1 MINAITNSVLKD
13 KLEPID
19 TQLYDVEKCFD
30 ALWLE
35 ECINDLFDAGF
46 TNDKLPIL
54 FQENQTAKV
63 AIKTQEGIS
72 KRIDIKNIVM
82 QGTVWGS
89 LFCTTSM
96 EKLGKYFYE
105 NKELLYTYK
114 NEVEVPPLCM
124 VDDILGVQKC
134 KDAKNIN
141 KAINTFIEMKKL
153 RFSSKKCNRIH
164 VGKTKQV
171 CQDLEIHEMKMRN
184 SEKEKYLGDYIHSS
198 GKIKATLEDRTNK
211 GWGIVSEIKAILN
224 EVPLGKYKV
233 EIGLLLRQAMLI
245 NGVLYNSEVWH
256 SILVND
262 LLPIEKIDE
271 ALLRFI
277 LDAHA
282 KAPIE
287 TLYLESGAIPI
298 RFIIANRRINYL
310 QTLLKRDDKEL
321 TKKILKAQLKNTSEG
336 DFAQLVKSDF
346 EQIKLPFDLKVM
358 ENTGMQTF
366 KSLIKSKVKEAAF
379 NYLNMKLENHS
390 KVKDI
395 KYSKLETQK
404 YLTSQLFTNKETSLL
419 FGLRTKTARTFKANF
434 SNLYGGK
441 ISWPLNCWNKK

>member
-1 MINAITNSVLKD
+1 MA
-13 KLEPID
+13 
-19 TQLYDVEKCFD
+19 LY
-30 ALWLE
+30 
-35 ECINDLFDAGF
+35 
-46 TNDKLPIL
+46 
-54 FQENQTAKV
+54 
-63 AIKTQEGIS
+63 
-72 KRIDIKNIVM
+72 
-82 QGTVWGS
+82 
-89 LFCTTSM
+89 
-96 EKLGKYFYE
+96 
-105 NKELLYTYK
+105 
-114 NEVEVPPLCM
+114 
-124 VDDILGVQKC
+124 
-134 KDAKNIN
+134 
-141 KAINTFIEMKKL
+141 
-153 RFSSKKCNRIH
+153 
-164 VGKTKQV
+164 
-171 CQDLEIHEMKMRN
+171 
-184 SEKEKYLGDYIHSS
+184 
-198 GKIKATLEDRTNK
+198 
-211 GWGIVSEIKAILN
+211 
-224 EVPLGKYKV
+224 
-233 EIGLLLRQAMLI
+233 
-245 NGVLYNSEVWH
+245 
-256 SILVND
+256 LVND

-346 EQIKLPFDLKVM
+346 EQIKLPFDLKVI

-441 ISWPLNCWNKK
+441 IACPLNCWNTKYNELAPPDNQEHLLLCENIKLSSNNISRSKTEYSNLFGDIIKQKEIITLFTELLEERHKSLNEAEDPPGDNLEPSTSSSKCCKSTKFTHSIICNDGIFIENK